1 MSPMVKKKGEKFT
14 IPVKYLLLIL
24 TIACA
29 AMIIITYNTETIGEP
44 VNQFAGI
51 FVIPFEK
58 GISSAGSY
66 LSSRSEQLAQI
77 NDLLDQNAK
86 LKKQV
91 NDLTNENTKLQQD
104 KYELSTL
111 QQLYKLSS
119 QYDEYKTT
127 GARVIA
133 KDSGNWFN
141 SFVIDK
147 GSADGIKNDMN
158 VMAGSG
164 LVGRV
169 VDVGSNWAKVK
180 SIIADDSN
188 VSAMVLSNSDQMI
201 VSGSLEEYA
210 GGSITFSQLVDD
222 KNEVN
227 AGDKVVTSNISDK
240 YLPGILIGYITEI
253 GMDSNNLTKSG
264 KITPAVDFSHIT
276 EVLVILENKQTDGN
290 KSLSSDQGIRRSVR
304 RHPRKHRLL
313 RSSRL
318 LWWK

>member
-91 NDLTNENTKLQQD
+91 NDLTNENTTLQQD

-188 VSAMVLSNSDQMI
+188 VSAMILSNSDQMI

-290 KSLSSDQGIRRSVR
+290 SSLSSDQGDKAVSET
-304 RHPRKHRLL
+304 
-313 RSSRL
+313 SSQETSSAAQQ
-318 LWWK
+318 